1 MRSKTRWT
9 SACVCLCASV
19 VLVSG
24 LAGCGNGSGTSEQNL
39 TGKVSLSGSTTV
51 LPLASEA
58 ASQFMD
64 AHPGVLVSVQGGGSS
79 VGITQLSQGIV
90 DIGMSSRELK
100 SEEQS
105 LGFVDHKIALDVIVV
120 IVNPGVGVDNLN
132 KDQVKGIFTG
142 SITNWKDVGGADEG
156 ITVVVRDKASGTR
169 EMFDE
174 KALDS
179 QDSTTSAIEANSNG
193 IVRQTIASTKN
204 SIGYISLGYLDG
216 TIKPLR
222 YNGVDGSKDTALA
235 KTYPLNRFLH
245 MFTKGD
251 PQGVVSTFIDF
262 VLSDRFQNDV
272 VAKEYVPATEL

>member
-1 MRSKTRWT
+1 MRGRPRWLMGG
-9 SACVCLCASV
+9 AALLAGLLIVA
-19 VLVSG
+19 G
-24 LAGCGNGSGTSEQNL
+24 LAGCGTASSTDDTSL

-64 AHPGVLVSVQGGGSS
+64 AHPGVQVTVQGGGSS
-79 VGITQLSQGIV
+79 VGITQLSQGVV

-100 SEEQS
+100 AEEQN
-105 LGFVDHKIALDVIVV
+105 LGFADNRIALDVIVV
-120 IVNPGVGVDNLN
+120 IVNPGVGVDNLS

-142 SITNWKDVGGADEG
+142 TVTNWKDVGGSDEP

-179 QDSTTSAIEANSNG
+179 EDTSTAAIEANSNG
-193 IVRQTIASTKN
+193 IVRQIISSTQN
-204 SIGYISLGYLDG
+204 SVGYISFGYIDG
-216 TIKPLR
+216 TVKAVSF
-222 YNGVDGSKDTALA
+222 NGVEGNKDTALA
-235 KTYPLNRFLH
+235 KAYPLSRFLH
-245 MFTKGD
+245 FFTKGE

-262 VLSDRFQNDV
+262 MLSDRFQNDV
-272 VAKEYVPATEL
+272 VAKEYIPATEL

>member
-1 MRSKTRWT
+1 MRARPKWLLGG
-9 SACVCLCASV
+9 AVI
-19 VLVSG
+19 LVG
-24 LAGCGNGSGTSEQNL
+24 LLVFAGVAGCGSASSTADTTLS
-39 TGKVSLSGSTTV
+39 GKVSLSGSTTV

-64 AHPGVLVSVQGGGSS
+64 AHPGVQVTVQGGGSS
-79 VGITQLSQGIV
+79 VGITQLSQGVV

-100 SEEQS
+100 SEEQN
-105 LGFVDHKIALDVIVV
+105 LGFVDHRIALDVIVIV
-120 IVNPGVGVDNLN
+120 VNPGVGVDDLS

-142 SITNWKDVGGADEG
+142 AITNWKDVGGADKS

-179 QDSTTSAIEANSNG
+179 QDSTTAAIEANSNG
-193 IVRQTIASTKN
+193 IVRQIVSSTNN
-204 SIGYISLGYLDG
+204 SIGYISFGYIDG
-216 TIKPLR
+216 TVKAVR
-222 YNGVDGSKDTALA
+222 FNGVEGSKDAALA
-235 KTYPLNRFLH
+235 KTYPLSRFLH

-262 VLSDRFQNDV
+262 MLSDRFQNDV
-272 VAKEYVPATEL
+272 VAKEYIPATEL

>member
-1 MRSKTRWT
+1 MRSRPRWT
-9 SACVCLCASV
+9 LACL
-19 VLVSG
+19 VLFAGALLAAG
-24 LAGCGNGSGTSEQNL
+24 LAGCGSGSGSSEQNL
-39 TGKVSLSGSTTV
+39 TGKLSISGSTTV

-79 VGITQLSQGIV
+79 VGITQLSQGVV

-100 SEEQS
+100 QEEQN

-120 IVNPGVGVDNLN
+120 IVNPGVALDNLT

-142 SITNWKDVGGADEG
+142 SITNWKDVGGADET

-179 QDSTTSAIEANSNG
+179 QDSTTAAIEANSNG
-193 IVRQTIASTKN
+193 IVKQTVGATKN

-216 TIKPLR
+216 TVKAVR
-222 YNGVDGSKDTALA
+222 YNGVEASRDTALA

-272 VAKEYVPATEL
+272 VSREYVPATEF